1 MQKIDDKVGDSKL
14 LMKKKS
20 KGKKER
26 KMEIDSQINPNF
38 GLRTITCANTIKQAV
53 LLQLISWKNVMPFLL
68 ENFVLAILMLFRK
81 KPVQRSQEELMK
93 KYVFLY
99 HDSLAVSKG

>member
-20 KGKKER
+20 KGKKESKR
-26 KMEIDSQINPNF
+26 DSQINPNF

-68 ENFVLAILMLFRK
+68 ENFVLAMHSYAI
-81 KPVQRSQEELMK
+81 
-93 KYVFLY
+93 
-99 HDSLAVSKG
+99 